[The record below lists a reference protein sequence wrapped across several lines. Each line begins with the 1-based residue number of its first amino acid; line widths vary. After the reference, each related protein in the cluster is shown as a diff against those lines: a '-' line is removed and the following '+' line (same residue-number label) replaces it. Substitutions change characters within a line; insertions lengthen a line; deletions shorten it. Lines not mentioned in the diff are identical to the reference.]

1 MSFSDNFWLSFF
13 RLFVPWAGSDNR
25 STKLLFQSRFAAS
38 EGLCNV
44 FLCFFFSLPLV
55 EMIEI
60 SYQFYDVPQTN
71 TKINRDVAEKTRKS
85 NNVAYVPTWNDGK
98 TPRHRC
104 RSETEAL
111 PSMEPVA
118 QEQSLES
125 RTGRTGWQRFT
136 GKMIFKRF
144 FWLKIRF
151 GDLWKKHFQHW
162 RYQMISAVLRCQI
175 LHQ

>member
-1 MSFSDNFWLSFF
+1 
-13 RLFVPWAGSDNR
+13 
-25 STKLLFQSRFAAS
+25 
-38 EGLCNV
+38 
-44 FLCFFFSLPLV
+44 
-55 EMIEI
+55 MIEI
-60 SYQFYDVPQTN
+60 SYQLYDVPQTN

-85 NNVAYVPTWNDGK
+85 HNVAYVPTWNDGK

-144 FWLKIRF
+144 FGWKSDLGTCEKNISNIEDIRWYQQF
-151 GDLWKKHFQHW
+151 WGVKSCTNSIPCRENDWDTTSLNQCMIEAPFHGIDGNKTWKLQQ
-162 RYQMISAVLRCQI
+162 YTE
-175 LHQ
+175 